1 MESADRFGDILEH
14 LDQSGLKFI
23 VCGGMAAVIHG
34 VERTTLDLDLSV
46 SLHPDNIPL
55 LIQTVE
61 GLGFVPRVPVNPML
75 LAEEEAVQ
83 DMIQKKHAIVF
94 TFIDPSDPFVQ
105 LDIFLLPELRYEQ
118 LIGSTEQVSFRGR
131 SLKVLSVEKLLELK
145 EGIQPP
151 RPKDMMD
158 ILVLKEILNERKG

>member
-118 LIGSTEQVSFRGR
+118 LIGSTEQVSFRGG